1 MGWTYVASAHLFAS
15 WSCLPVYEDDVLFE
29 YGIVGIASS
38 CRFDRDRAMTSDA
51 TSLPYCS
58 ASWL

>member
-1 MGWTYVASAHLFAS
+1 M
-15 WSCLPVYEDDVLFE
+15 PVYDDDVLFE

-38 CRFDRDRAMTSDA
+38 CKLDRDRAMTSDA